1 MLKNYVR
8 KVPLTNEEQWFLPHF
23 PVIKEDRT
31 TTKVRIVYDA
41 AAKDEGKCLNDAILS
56 GPKLRQDLVDALIRF
71 RSVPVAISADISQM
85 FLQVQLKEEDR
96 PYHRFLWRNFDQS
109 KPPDVYEFQ
118 RLPFGNTASPFC
130 AQYILHSHARSHAET
145 HPEAADTVENSMYV
159 DDVLDSRETT
169 QEAKNLRRELS
180 DMLSGAG
187 FDLRK
192 WLSNEVEVIEEIPS
206 DNRLPGMEITD
217 KSLPTLKTLGLLW
230 KSQEDA
236 FTFKVKQ
243 PKEED
248 PTKRNVLSAI
258 ATLFDPLQLLAPF
271 TLRAKVLMQE
281 IWTAG
286 LDWDDTLP
294 DNLKTKWNVWINEH
308 RELSNF
314 HIPRCIRLPDPI
326 ETQLHVFSD
335 ASKDAYAAAAYLL
348 CKYNCQNPTCYLIAS
363 KSRVSPIKAVTIPRL
378 ELMGGILSARLA
390 KNIRKTLTVGK
401 TTFWTDSTNVLYW
414 VRSKSRSFKPFVAN
428 RVGEIQ
434 RITDPEEWRHIPG
447 VENPADLPTRG
458 LTASQITESK
468 LWIEGPEFLKSDES
482 CWPEKL
488 PNNNADGSSIDVER
502 RKEQTH
508 NTGSHVTV
516 EKPELLDPSK
526 FSSLTKLYRTT
537 AWIKRFVGNCR
548 LSKESRNITK
558 ILQPDEMKKAERIW
572 LGQAQIDAFPDG
584 EKDKR
589 LLHFNPKR
597 DEEGLLRADGRL
609 RFARELPYDTR
620 HPILLPKDHPVTK
633 LIIVDAHKKRGH
645 GTGVEHLL
653 TELRSKYWVVKG
665 RRAVRNV
672 VETCPGCRRRFVTK
686 QPGQMMA
693 PLPGVRVKLPLKA
706 FDRIGVDYGRPF
718 RTKQGRGKPRA
729 KRYLCL
735 FTCLATRAV
744 HMEMSYSLDTDSF
757 LNAFTRMTSRRGMPS
772 YVVSDNGGNF
782 VSGEKEIRE
791 LVSQFDQE
799 KIINET
805 SRMKPI
811 EWKFNPP
818 ASPHFGGIFESMI
831 KSSKKAL
838 RTILGDAE
846 VNDEELHTAICG
858 AERLLNSR
866 PITYV
871 SSDINDLAPLT
882 PSHFLVGQLGG
893 DLAPEVPENETVNPK
908 KRWRRIQQLLG
919 QFWRRWRREFLPS
932 LSARGKWFQKRKNLK
947 EGDVVLLIEP
957 NAKRGEWPLA
967 RVVEA
972 HPGKDGLVRV
982 VKIQIGDSTYLRPVH
997 HLSPLEVEG
1006 AED

>member
-1 MLKNYVR
+1 
-8 KVPLTNEEQWFLPHF
+8 
-23 PVIKEDRT
+23 
-31 TTKVRIVYDA
+31 
-41 AAKDEGKCLNDAILS
+41 
-56 GPKLRQDLVDALIRF
+56 
-71 RSVPVAISADISQM
+71 
-85 FLQVQLKEEDR
+85 
-96 PYHRFLWRNFDQS
+96 
-109 KPPDVYEFQ
+109 
-118 RLPFGNTASPFC
+118 
-130 AQYILHSHARSHAET
+130 
-145 HPEAADTVENSMYV
+145 
-159 DDVLDSRETT
+159 
-169 QEAKNLRRELS
+169 
-180 DMLSGAG
+180 
-187 FDLRK
+187 
-192 WLSNEVEVIEEIPS
+192 
-206 DNRLPGMEITD
+206 
-217 KSLPTLKTLGLLW
+217 
-230 KSQEDA
+230 
-236 FTFKVKQ
+236 
-243 PKEED
+243 
-248 PTKRNVLSAI
+248 
-258 ATLFDPLQLLAPF
+258 
-271 TLRAKVLMQE
+271 
-281 IWTAG
+281 
-286 LDWDDTLP
+286 
-294 DNLKTKWNVWINEH
+294 
-308 RELSNF
+308 
-314 HIPRCIRLPDPI
+314 
-326 ETQLHVFSD
+326 
-335 ASKDAYAAAAYLL
+335 
-348 CKYNCQNPTCYLIAS
+348 
-363 KSRVSPIKAVTIPRL
+363 
-378 ELMGGILSARLA
+378 
-390 KNIRKTLTVGK
+390 
-401 TTFWTDSTNVLYW
+401 
-414 VRSKSRSFKPFVAN
+414 
-428 RVGEIQ
+428 
-434 RITDPEEWRHIPG
+434 
-447 VENPADLPTRG
+447 
-458 LTASQITESK
+458 
-468 LWIEGPEFLKSDES
+468 
-482 CWPEKL
+482 
-488 PNNNADGSSIDVER
+488 
-502 RKEQTH
+502 
-508 NTGSHVTV
+508 
-516 EKPELLDPSK
+516 
-526 FSSLTKLYRTT
+526 
-537 AWIKRFVGNCR
+537 
-548 LSKESRNITK
+548 
-558 ILQPDEMKKAERIW
+558 
-572 LGQAQIDAFPDG
+572 
-584 EKDKR
+584 
-589 LLHFNPKR
+589 
-597 DEEGLLRADGRL
+597 
-609 RFARELPYDTR
+609 
-620 HPILLPKDHPVTK
+620 
-633 LIIVDAHKKRGH
+633 
-645 GTGVEHLL
+645 
-653 TELRSKYWVVKG
+653 
-665 RRAVRNV
+665 
-672 VETCPGCRRRFVTK
+672 
-686 QPGQMMA
+686 MMA

-706 FDRIGVDYGRPF
+706 FDRIGVDYGGPF

-744 HMEMSYSLDTDSF
+744 HLEMSYSLDTDSF